1 MLIHDIIKIR
11 YVQEGY
17 LPDYPYHLISD
28 DEMFDAFFYNDTNYF
43 DMNYPCPNKDF
54 QQKYQNL
61 KTWIH
66 YHISKYR
73 KNQDAPKL
81 SKRYV
86 LPDWVYSYMIGA
98 VIGPMSPI
106 EDRHD
111 LFVLL
116 HLDNTEDEFNEAI
129 YTAIYRTSEVWT
141 FKLTSEERKLRPPTM
156 FGEPHVLKSL
166 NLSAYQ

>member
-1 MLIHDIIKIR
+1 
-11 YVQEGY
+11 
-17 LPDYPYHLISD
+17 
-28 DEMFDAFFYNDTNYF
+28 
-43 DMNYPCPNKDF
+43 
-54 QQKYQNL
+54 
-61 KTWIH
+61 
-66 YHISKYR
+66 
-73 KNQDAPKL
+73 
-81 SKRYV
+81 
-86 LPDWVYSYMIGA
+86 MIGA

-116 HLDNTEDEFNEAI
+116 NLDNMEDEFNDAI

-141 FKLTSEERKLRPPTM
+141 FKLNSEERKLRPPTM